1 MTQVRGR
8 LGRTTRLPLIL
19 PCILVVAVLFTACGG
34 GSGAGEAG
42 PAASA
47 PQPAGQNQEPS
58 GDQGQDGESS
68 GNHPGGVF
76 QSTPAARP
84 SCSVTVQAGSTQQPL
99 IRMERLD
106 SGVVCF
112 KGFDQNGPQVHV
124 ELTGQSAGTQESAD
138 LDAGTDRAD
147 GSTAWF
153 WNVTV
158 RTFDTPPGTY
168 QIHATQDSSSGSL
181 EARGQLAV
189 VRATRPRVY
198 APSTGSSAPGA
209 SFPVQLAG
217 FPPGSRA
224 MIFLYGPLMGSRFDF
239 LRALPP
245 ARIDAQGESSY
256 SWTSQPDDQAGTY
269 GIWTN
274 PTPSGCANAPCA
286 RFSIRS

>member
-47 PQPAGQNQEPS
+47 PQPEGQDQEPS

-68 GNHPGGVF
+68 GNHPGGLF
-76 QSTPAARP
+76 QSTPGP
-84 SCSVTVQAGSTQQPL
+84 PFCTVTVQAGSTQQPL
-99 IRMERLD
+99 IRLERLD
-106 SGVVCF
+106 SELVCF
-112 KGFDQNGPQVHV
+112 KGFDENGPPVHV
-124 ELTGQSAGTQESAD
+124 ELTSQSTGNQESAD
-138 LDAGTDRAD
+138 LNASRDSAD
-147 GSTAWF
+147 GSPAWF
-153 WNVTV
+153 WDVAV
-158 RTFDTPPGTY
+158 RTFDTPLGASE
-168 QIHATQDSSSGSL
+168 IHAIQDSSSGPL

-189 VRATRPRVY
+189 ARATRPRVY
-198 APSTGSSAPGA
+198 APGTGSSAPGA

-224 MIFLYGPLMGSRFDF
+224 MIFLYGPVMGSRFDF